1 MSDAA
6 KPSQAP
12 DFIPASK
19 MRIRHTMLRVKNL
32 DKSVDFYTRLM
43 GMKEFRRSESEAGKF
58 SIVFVGYENEENH
71 PALELTYNWGKDDGY
86 TIGTGYGHIAIAV
99 PDLYGFCEKL
109 AKEGVEIPRPPG
121 PLKHGGANVIA
132 FIKDPDGYQIELGS
146 RQ

>member
-6 KPSQAP
+6 KPAAQA
-12 DFIPASK
+12 DFIVAREF
-19 MRIRHTMLRVKNL
+19 RIRHTMLRVKNL
-32 DKSVDFYTRLM
+32 ERSVDFYTRLM
-43 GMKEFRRSESEAGKF
+43 GMKVFRRTDSEAGKF
-58 SIVFVGYENEENH
+58 SIVFVGYGSEDTN

-86 TIGTGYGHIAIAV
+86 TIGTGYGHVAIAV

-132 FIKDPDGYQIELGS
+132 FIKDPDGYLIELGT

>member
-1 MSDAA
+1 MSSGTA
-6 KPSQAP
+6 PSGTPEFVSATE
-12 DFIPASK
+12 

-43 GMKEFRRSESEAGKF
+43 GMKEFRRADSEAGQF
-58 SIVFVGYENEENH
+58 SIAFVGYDNEENH
-71 PALELTYNWGKDDGY
+71 PAIELTYNWGKDDGY

-99 PDLYGFCEKL
+99 PDLYAFCEKL
-109 AKEGVEIPRPPG
+109 CKEGVEMPRPPG

-132 FIKDPDGYQIELGS
+132 FIKDPDGYLIELGS